1 MLCSTRRVPMDIMP
15 TGVSTNSSSGST
27 PNSLVNWEPL
37 MMVWRNAVWA
47 GSIAFSMICS
57 QLHG

>member
-1 MLCSTRRVPMDIMP
+1 MDIMP
-15 TGVSTNSSSGST
+15 TGVSTNSSSGNT